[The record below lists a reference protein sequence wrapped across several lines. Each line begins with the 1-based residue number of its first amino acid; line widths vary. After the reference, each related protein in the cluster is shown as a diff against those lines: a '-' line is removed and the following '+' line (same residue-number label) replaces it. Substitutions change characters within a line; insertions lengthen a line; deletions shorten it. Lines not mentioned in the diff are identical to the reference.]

1 MNRRGVSYDV
11 GRVMYGN
18 WRPVFDPTVVHRE
31 LEIIKNDLHCNV
43 VRICGRDVDRLMT
56 AAEDALGLGLEVW
69 LSPELW
75 DKSPDET
82 LAYITKAAAAAERLR
97 ARWPDRLVLV
107 VGGELTLFMQGI
119 IPGRNVAERF
129 GNPAN
134 REFLKAGRHNAPLNE
149 FLAKVTSAVRA
160 VFGGPLAYASL
171 PWEAVEWS
179 AFDFVGV
186 DHYRA
191 AQIRDRYV
199 EMLQPA
205 FSHGKPVVIMEFGS
219 RTYRGAD
226 TSTEGMAGDISDW
239 RSLGLH
245 HIPLVGRFVRPHL
258 RGAHV
263 RDEDLQAREVGEM
276 LSLLDGA
283 GVEGAFVMTFVSP
296 IAPTDDDPRYDL
308 DMNSYSLVKSYTSGH
323 GTTYPD
329 MPWEPKVSF
338 RAVADYYAGPSPS
351 PRSL

>member
-31 LEIIKNDLHCNV
+31 LEIPKNDLHCNA
-43 VRICGRDVDRLMT
+43 VRICGRDVHRLMT
-56 AAEDALGLGLEVW
+56 AAEDALRQGLEVW

-75 DKSPDET
+75 DKSQDET
-82 LAYITKAAAAAERLR
+82 RAYLTKAAAAAEHLR

-119 IPGRNVAERF
+119 VPGRNVAQRM

-134 REFLKAGRHNAPLNE
+134 WEFLKAGGHNTPLNE
-149 FLAKVTSAVRA
+149 FLARTTTAVRA
-160 VFGGPLAYASL
+160 VFGGPLTYASL
-171 PWEAVEWS
+171 PWEAVEWN

-199 EMLQPA
+199 EMLEPA
-205 FSHGKPVVIMEFGS
+205 FSHAKPVVILEFGS

-226 TSTEGMAGDISDW
+226 TSTEGMAGDIADY
-239 RSLGLH
+239 RSLWLH
-245 HIPLVGRFVRPHL
+245 QIPLVGRLVRPRL
-258 RGAHV
+258 RSDHV
-263 RDEDLQAREVGEM
+263 RDEDLQARDVSEM
-276 LSLLDGA
+276 LGLLDGA

-308 DMNSYSLVKSYTSGH
+308 DMNSYSLVKTYTNRNGA
-323 GTTYPD
+323 TYPD
-329 MPWEPKVSF
+329 MPWEPKASF
-338 RAVADYYAGPSPS
+338 RTVSSYYAGASPS